1 MLTGST
7 ENARDKAAYRKEIEI
22 LQGKIDECRVYD
34 QVVSHMAH
42 QQIELDLDD
51 GVKVNYE
58 KFQGVEVPKDNG
70 KTEKMDLL
78 AKI

>member
-1 MLTGST
+1 LSYICSGI
-7 ENARDKAAYRKEIEI
+7 RQIGI
-22 LQGKIDECRVYD
+22 LQEKIAECLNYD
-34 QVVSHMAH
+34 QVVSHIAH

-51 GVKVNYE
+51 GVKVNYA

-70 KTEKMDLL
+70 KTEMMNLL